1 MHSPNPKNEGLP
13 CFSLKRCMNTRTHK
27 DLEWFGPPERDT
39 LRSLSC
45 IAESLS
51 VSEDESE

>member
-27 DLEWFGPPERDT
+27 DLEWFGSPERNT
-39 LRSLSC
+39 LRLLVSC

-51 VSEDESE
+51 VS